1 MGRPTDEGR
10 RRRALD
16 QIRPYIERARRFS
29 GWDFNS
35 LSVRPLEPEPLWDYE
50 AVARDHAGRTERVL
64 DMGTGGG
71 EVLSRI
77 AAGCSA
83 RFLATEHWAV
93 NAPIARDLLVPLGI
107 DVVRCNSLRLPFRDA
122 SFDLVLNRHE
132 ELDPADVVRLLRPG
146 GRFVTQ
152 QVSRKQQEEL
162 RRFFPRKT
170 DWGDHYGAYRRA
182 FEAAGLT
189 VHAQEHDWK
198 VAYPTLGDLVFQM
211 LVTPWEV
218 PDFDPER
225 EIDTLL
231 AVEDTYATEEGI
243 VLTEHR
249 YLIVAEKL
257 A

>member
-35 LSVRPLEPEPLWDYE
+35 LNVRALEPEPPWDYE
-50 AVARDHAGRTERVL
+50 AIARDYASRAERVL

-71 EVLSRI
+71 E
-77 AAGCSA
+77 
-83 RFLATEHWAV
+83 
-93 NAPIARDLLVPLGI
+93 
-107 DVVRCNSLRLPFRDA
+107 
-122 SFDLVLNRHE
+122 
-132 ELDPADVVRLLRPG
+132 
-146 GRFVTQ
+146 
-152 QVSRKQQEEL
+152 
-162 RRFFPRKT
+162 
-170 DWGDHYGAYRRA
+170 
-182 FEAAGLT
+182 AAGLT
-189 VHAQEHDWK
+189 VDAQEHAWK
-198 VAYPTLGDLVFQM
+198 VAYATLGDLVFQM

-231 AVEDTYATEEGI
+231 ALEDACGGEHGI

-249 YLIVAEKL
+249 YLMTAQKPG
-257 A
+257 